1 MRRRILSH
9 RALLLPLALLLSAPG
24 YRPTRHPLQVAGTI
38 SLVAK
43 PNDHPQKGP
52 DGAPVVIGESKGRNE
67 STGKPDF
74 MDGAD
79 VTSADTAS
87 LVNGTGS
94 HHGYLTM
101 SKGGDKVT
109 FKWGGQVTTTV
120 GEDKKPSST
129 FQGTWTAVGGAGK
142 YDGVSGSGSYQGR
155 FTSSTASTTEW
166 KGELGK

>member
-1 MRRRILSH
+1 MRGRILSH
-9 RALLLPLALLLSAPG
+9 GALLLPLALLVSAPG
-24 YRPTRHPLQVAGTI
+24 YRPTSHPLQVAGTI

-52 DGAPVVIGESKGRNE
+52 DGALVFIGESKGRNQ

-101 SKGGDKVT
+101 SKGSDKVT
-109 FKWGGQVTTTV
+109 FKWNGQVTTTL
-120 GEDKKPSST
+120 GEDKKATSN
-129 FQGTWTAVGGAGK
+129 FQGTWTAVSGAGK
-142 YDGVSGSGSYQGR
+142 YDGASGSGTYQGR
-155 FTSSTASTTEW
+155 FTSPTASITEW
-166 KGELGK
+166 KGEMGK